1 MARIQYSDHIE
12 DIIWKFPDL
21 NGFLMSK
28 GMNCIV
34 CGDLF
39 PGIGDLAGGVY
50 VYRIALYPSSGPMER
65 RTGRFAVVR

>member
-1 MARIQYSDHIE
+1 MAKIQYSDHIE

-34 CGDLF
+34 CGE
-39 PGIGDLAGGVY
+39 PAWGTIGEFITSRGLDAEMI
-50 VYRIALYPSSGPMER
+50 IAEYNAKHDAE
-65 RTGRFAVVR
+65 